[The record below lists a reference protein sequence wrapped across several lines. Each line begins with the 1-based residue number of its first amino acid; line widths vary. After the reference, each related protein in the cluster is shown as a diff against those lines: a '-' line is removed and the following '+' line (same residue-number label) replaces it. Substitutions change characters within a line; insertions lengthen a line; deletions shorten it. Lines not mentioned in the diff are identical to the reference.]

1 MSTEIIA
8 GLGLQM
14 WHVYVI
20 IVFVGILQGFLNT
33 IAGAGTTVMYALL
46 SGLGMPVLVING
58 TVRLGILSQTA
69 ASSIKFYRNNKLA
82 LRKGLILAIPMI
94 IGSIV
99 GAEIAISIDTVLF
112 ERIVGV
118 VLLLMLVLMFYDPKK
133 WIEGQS
139 EQKQKKTGV
148 IQLILFLFIGFYG
161 GFLHIGVGIFLLSA
175 LVLNAGFDLVHANAL
190 KVFLVLSYAPVVLLI
205 FLLNGQVDILV
216 AVFAAVGNTIGGI
229 LGTSLAIKKGSKF
242 IRVFLVIIILLF
254 SFHLLGLWKWIYNLI
269 F

>member
-8 GLGLQM
+8 GLGLEM

-20 IVFVGILQGFLNT
+20 IIIVGILQGLINT
-33 IAGAGTTVMYALL
+33 VAGAGTTVMYALL

-58 TVRLGILSQTA
+58 SVRLGILFQTG

-99 GAEIAISIDTVLF
+99 GAEIAISINTDLF
-112 ERIVGV
+112 EKIVGV
-118 VLLLMLVLMFYDPKK
+118 VLLLMLVLMYYDPKK

-148 IQLILFLFIGFYG
+148 LQLILFLFIGFYG

-175 LVLNAGFDLVHANAL
+175 LVLNAGYDLVHANAL

-205 FLLNGQVDILV
+205 FLINGQVDILV
-216 AVFAAVGNTIGGI
+216 AVFAAVGNTIGGLI
-229 LGTSLAIKKGSKF
+229 GTNLAIKKGSKF
-242 IRVFLVIIILLF
+242 IRAFLVVIILAF
-254 SFHLLGLWKWIYNLI
+254 SSHLLGLWKYLFSLAN
-269 F
+269 